1 MDEIREFL
9 ASPYLRE
16 LISVDD
22 MFLERVPA
30 GDSLRAGA
38 RLLIFHLQPEKSYGP
53 VSGVRRRRVF
63 LSRLNPALSSLNSYL
78 AGTARRTAD

>member
-16 LISVDD
+16 LICVDD

-30 GDSLRAGA
+30 GDSLGAGA
-38 RLLIFHLQPEKSYGP
+38 RLLIFHLQPENHTVPSAEFDAEG
-53 VSGVRRRRVF
+53 F
-63 LSRLNPALSSLNSYL
+63 F
-78 AGTARRTAD
+78 